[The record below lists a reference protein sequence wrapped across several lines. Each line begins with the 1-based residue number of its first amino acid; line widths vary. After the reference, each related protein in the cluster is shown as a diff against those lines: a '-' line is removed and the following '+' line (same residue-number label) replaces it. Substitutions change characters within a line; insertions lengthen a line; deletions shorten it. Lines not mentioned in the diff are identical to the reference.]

1 MALPRTAIVI
11 LNWNGKELLDGC
23 LSSVMAQARDGVE
36 VIVADNGSSD
46 GSVAWLR
53 ERWGEV
59 LVVEIGENLRF
70 AAGNNA
76 GARRALEGG
85 AELLFFLN
93 NDAELTP
100 GALSALREAFAADEG
115 MGIAAPRIDYAD
127 RPGRLWYGGGIAR
140 PGWAWFAH
148 RAIRRQAGQGHDAAG
163 PTDWATGCALAI
175 RAKLWQRLGGLDDR
189 FYIYA
194 EDVDLSLRARAEGA
208 RVVYLPQARVLHHVS
223 ATVGGGRSAF
233 KVYHQRRSR
242 WQLLRRHLRPWQWP
256 TALLGLFAYD
266 LVLVVFLLLR
276 LKMHALGA
284 LLLAIMDAPRS
295 GLHYEVKGSR
305 VLA

>member
-1 MALPRTAIVI
+1 M
-11 LNWNGKELLDGC
+11 
-23 LSSVMAQARDGVE
+23 
-36 VIVADNGSSD
+36 
-46 GSVAWLR
+46 
-53 ERWGEV
+53 
-59 LVVEIGENLRF
+59 
-70 AAGNNA
+70 
-76 GARRALEGG
+76 G

-100 GALSALREAFAADEG
+100 GALHALREAFATDEEI
-115 MGIAAPRIDYAD
+115 GIAAPRIDYAD

-148 RAIRRQAGQGHDAAG
+148 RGIRRQEAEGHGAAG
-163 PTDWATGCALAI
+163 ATDWATGCALAV
-175 RAKLWQRLGGLDDR
+175 RAALWQRLGGLDER
-189 FYIYA
+189 YYIYA
-194 EDVDLSLRARAEGA
+194 EDVDLSLRARALGA
-208 RVVYLPQARVLHHVS
+208 RIAYLPQARVLHHVS

-256 TALLGLFAYD
+256 TALLGLLAYD
-266 LVLVVFLLLR
+266 FVLAVFLLLR

-284 LLLAIMDAPRS
+284 LLLAILDAPFSR
-295 GLHYEVKGSR
+295 LHYEVKENR